1 MRADHIVEGR
11 RPQEKL
17 RPISIEVYRL
27 TAAKTVAL
35 FKGDCAQCFVKK
47 DCVPRASERSGG
59 FGVDQSSRDCKL
71 SGACWVFDAW
81 RKLPLK
87 ATIDLCSSRK

>member
-1 MRADHIVEGR
+1 MKADHIVEGR

-27 TAAKTVAL
+27 TAAKAVAL
-35 FKGDCAQCFVKK
+35 FKGDCA
-47 DCVPRASERSGG
+47 
-59 FGVDQSSRDCKL
+59 VDQSSRDCKL